1 MRHFSKK
8 KDVEDLRSV
17 VSFAGDEFEL
27 DLYHPVGQLASSSSG
42 LLLWSRSGRVTKQL
56 QDLRRGVVR
65 VLEVEVWGTV
75 QSQELHEALSSGV
88 PLGVSGFNRTY
99 SANVVQEACL
109 VPESP
114 LQELRSRVLVSCSNG
129 RANIPAMIEKC
140 GYKVAAVKQVQVGGF
155 SLGQMQEGQLQ
166 AATPEEEAFLFQS
179 ILKAF
184 YLKDLR
190 WRPRQMRAEVPEH
203 WRHHKLVVTMSD
215 GAHKIFVGGLPQD
228 CPQEMLSDYFGKFG
242 NITDVV
248 VMTDRMTGRCRGF
261 GFVTFDTAD
270 AVEAVMGQ
278 HGEHQILGKWVDCK
292 RATREGSKGRP
303 DEVLGVA

>member
-1 MRHFSKK
+1 MHQVGIGPPPPQLPAPSEGVRANSRDAALMLLEKRQQSIEKGGAGLRPTVERRDYRLPLLVKYYKPKGVITKMRHFSKK

-114 LQELRSRVLVSCSNG
+114 LQELR
-129 RANIPAMIEKC
+129 
-140 GYKVAAVKQVQVGGF
+140 AVCWCPVPMAG
-155 SLGQMQEGQLQ
+155 
-166 AATPEEEAFLFQS
+166 PIFQ
-179 ILKAF
+179 
-184 YLKDLR
+184 
-190 WRPRQMRAEVPEH
+190 P
-203 WRHHKLVVTMSD
+203 
-215 GAHKIFVGGLPQD
+215 
-228 CPQEMLSDYFGKFG
+228 
-242 NITDVV
+242 
-248 VMTDRMTGRCRGF
+248 
-261 GFVTFDTAD
+261 
-270 AVEAVMGQ
+270 
-278 HGEHQILGKWVDCK
+278 
-292 RATREGSKGRP
+292 
-303 DEVLGVA
+303 